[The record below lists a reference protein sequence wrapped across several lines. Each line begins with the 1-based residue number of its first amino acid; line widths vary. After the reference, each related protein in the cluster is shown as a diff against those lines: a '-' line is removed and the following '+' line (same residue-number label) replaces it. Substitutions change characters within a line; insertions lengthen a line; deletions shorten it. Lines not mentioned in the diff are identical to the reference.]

1 MSQEEVLLGGRVGP
15 FDARLDAHDVR
26 VFADATRDPSKRV
39 RAGEVVPPVALVTKV
54 WEAQNVGR
62 DALVPLSF
70 QRTARGGV
78 HGEHDLVLFRPIEPG
93 EPLRTWVEGHAAH
106 SKGQNVAVTLRYTTV
121 DVEGV
126 PVAEQLWTTVWL
138 GVTCDDVGGPLPGH
152 SIPEQARAHRR
163 GTWRVEV
170 DEEMARRYA
179 DASGDRS
186 AHHFDA
192 EAARRS
198 GADQPFLHGI
208 CTMALC
214 AQGVSELIAGG
225 DPARIR
231 RVAVR
236 FARPVPLGEQLV
248 VELYDAGELGWAFE
262 ATVAGSTVIT
272 QGRAELR

>member
-1 MSQEEVLLGGRVGP
+1 MSQEAVLLGARVGP
-15 FDARLDAHDVR
+15 FECCVDAQDVR
-26 VFADATRDPSKRV
+26 VFADATRDPSERV
-39 RAGEVVPPVALVTKV
+39 RAGDVVPPVALVTRV

-78 HGEHDLVLFRPIEPG
+78 HGEHDLVVFRPIEPG
-93 EPLRTWVEGHAAH
+93 EPLRTWVEGHAAQ
-106 SKGQNVAVTLRYTTV
+106 SKGRNVAVTLRYTTV
-121 DVEGV
+121 DTESE

-138 GVTCDDVGGPLPGH
+138 GVTCDDVGRPLSEH
-152 SIPEQARAHRR
+152 SIPEEARAHRH

-179 DASGDRS
+179 AASGDWS

-192 EAARRS
+192 DAARRS
-198 GADQPFLHGI
+198 GADRPFLHGI

-214 AQGVSELIAGG
+214 AQGVSELIADG

-248 VELYDAGELGWAFE
+248 VELYDAGESGWAFE
-262 ATVAGSTVIT
+262 ATAAGSTVIT